1 MPELPEVETIC
12 RYLRSGTVEHPSI
25 LGLHI
30 QDVQILWHRSIATP
44 TPDLFRR
51 QIAGRLI
58 ETINRRGKY
67 LIINLDGGFSMLVH
81 LRMSGDLW
89 LESQSASIANHHRVV
104 FNLDNGMRLAFNDT
118 RKFGRVWLTQKPNEV
133 LSNLGPEPLDTALT
147 REKFFLL
154 LHARARQLKPLL
166 LDQSFIAGLGNI
178 YSDEALFQA
187 GLHPLTVSNRVN
199 LEEAGQLLTSIR
211 STLEEGIRHNGA
223 SIDWVYRGG
232 NFQNYFQVYQRS
244 GKACKRCGSA
254 ILRIVV
260 GQRGTHYCPKCQ
272 PEP

>member
-12 RYLRSGTVEHPSI
+12 RYLRSGTVEYPSI
-25 LGLHI
+25 LGLRI
-30 QDVQILWHRSIATP
+30 QDAQILWRRSIAAP
-44 TPDLFRR
+44 SPDLFQR
-51 QIAGRLI
+51 QIGSRLI
-58 ETINRRGKY
+58 ESINRRGKY
-67 LIINLDGGFSMLVH
+67 LIINLDDGFYMLVH

-89 LESQSASIANHHRVV
+89 LESQSTRIANHHRVV

-118 RKFGRVWLTQKPNEV
+118 RKFGRVWVTQNPLEV
-133 LSNLGPEPLDTALT
+133 LSHLGPEPLDTALT

-154 LHARARQLKPLL
+154 LRARARQLKPLL

-178 YSDEALFQA
+178 YTDEALFEA
-187 GLHPLTVSNRVN
+187 GLHPLTISNRLN
-199 LEEAGQLLTSIR
+199 LEEAGRLLTSIR
-211 STLEEGIRHNGA
+211 STLKEGIRHNGA

-232 NFQNYFQVYQRS
+232 NFQNYFQVYQRN
-244 GKACKRCGSA
+244 GETCKRCGSV
-254 ILRIVV
+254 ILRMVV